1 MGWLL
6 KLRALPWAASARSL
20 ATVVAVAALVWLIYL
35 LGRLDERAIQAAA
48 QAQRTQEAVQAALR
62 AQAASLERGAAD
74 VAALRQE
81 RDRLQ
86 RRNTDLQRRL
96 AHVPKLA
103 PTPGCTDPA
112 GVRLTAGAVRLWNS
126 ALGHP
131 DVPSG
136 ACGADGPAAGAGAPD
151 GDAAC
156 SQPTGITLEQAGDN
170 AQRNFSTCAAIR
182 AQCQALITN
191 LQRERALSTQQL
203 TEIP

>member
-6 KLRALPWAASARSL
+6 KLRALPWAAYAWSL

-35 LGRLDERAIQAAA
+35 LGRLDERAIQATAH
-48 QAQRTQEAVQAALR
+48 AQRTQEAVQAALR
-62 AQAASLERGAAD
+62 EQAASLARGAAD

-81 RDRLQ
+81 RDQLQ
-86 RRNTDLQRRL
+86 RRYTDLQRRL
-96 AHVPKLA
+96 AHVPKLS

-112 GVRLTAGAVRLWNS
+112 GVRLTAGAVRLWNA

-131 DVPSG
+131 DVPAG
-136 ACGADGPAAGAGAPD
+136 ACGAYGPAAGAGAAD
-151 GDAAC
+151 RDAAC
-156 SQPTGITLEQAGDN
+156 SQPSGITLEQAGDN

-182 AQCQALITN
+182 AQCQALISN

-203 TEIP
+203 TETP